1 MDQNSGIRFKW
12 QKFLFPTD
20 EKSFQKDRC
29 TERPRYRKTEFRVQ
43 DQRLIF
49 ESTTT
54 KYVLKLLSTSSPHPK
69 WSTQWIGL
77 KLYFRFSELCILDL
91 CLPREIFTRLD
102 LTNLG
107 LTGLVLSDLVLP
119 ILVLPVLP
127 DSVLPDLV
135 FLLLIFLVI
144 WFSHP
149 NPEKVVEI

>member
-20 EKSFQKDRC
+20 EKPPKRLK
-29 TERPRYRKTEFRVQ
+29 YGKTEVQ
-43 DQRLIF
+43 ENRIPSTRPERLIF
-49 ESTTT
+49 ESATT